1 MVGDSIAKPRVLK
14 RIEELTETNREI
26 ENRIHELE
34 GLTSTNALSDGEFD
48 LLRQMLSVFQ
58 TNIDEMSVEERRAAI
73 RTVVRKV
80 IWDGVNAHVVL
91 FGTEE
96 GEIEY
101 PDMVSRYADTEDEST
116 PWGEDS
122 K

>member
-34 GLTSTNALSDGEFD
+34 GLTSTNALSDTEFD

-116 PWGEDS
+116 PLG
-122 K
+122 

>member
-1 MVGDSIAKPRVLK
+1 
-14 RIEELTETNREI
+14 
-26 ENRIHELE
+26 
-34 GLTSTNALSDGEFD
+34 
-48 LLRQMLSVFQ
+48 
-58 TNIDEMSVEERRAAI
+58 MSVEERRAAI

-91 FGTEE
+91 FGAEE

-116 PWGEDS
+116 PLG
-122 K
+122 